1 MEVETKE
8 DEAERVFRENK
19 EAREKEDRERLER
32 NRAKREKAKARK
44 SKGKKGG
51 GGSGDDEGRKADEGI
66 KKRLGPQKV
75 VAGGQ
80 DDGAGQVD
88 EDMKEEETGIV
99 IHEED

>member
-8 DEAERVFRENK
+8 EEAERVFREKK
-19 EAREKEDRERLER
+19 EAREKEDRERLEK

-51 GGSGDDEGRKADEGI
+51 GGSGDDEGTKADEGI

-75 VAGGQ
+75 AAEGQ
-80 DDGAGQVD
+80 DDGTRQA
-88 EDMKEEETGIV
+88 EEELKEEETGVV
-99 IHEED
+99 IHDED